1 MSWRR
6 VIKEIWT
13 MPSSPFGIRALYRF
27 SSLTSVLEIN
37 EIGLFALFGSK
48 MGQASP
54 SVWRKWF
61 PAKGWDNP
69 LHKCEN
75 QGIKM
80 DTGSDFP
87 IHSKPKWGGI
97 SLVAFETGAFVVKTC
112 EVAAWLT
119 TIAYF
124 LFSGPFPKGSCVSA
138 LWLWICHSLS
148 VPRKTPDPS
157 LSQSDSLT

>member
-1 MSWRR
+1 
-6 VIKEIWT
+6 
-13 MPSSPFGIRALYRF
+13 
-27 SSLTSVLEIN
+27 
-37 EIGLFALFGSK
+37 
-48 MGQASP
+48 
-54 SVWRKWF
+54 
-61 PAKGWDNP
+61 
-69 LHKCEN
+69 
-75 QGIKM
+75 M
-80 DTGSDFP
+80 DTESAFP
-87 IHSKPKWGGI
+87 IHAEPKWGGI

-138 LWLWICHSLS
+138 LWPWTSCLGLS